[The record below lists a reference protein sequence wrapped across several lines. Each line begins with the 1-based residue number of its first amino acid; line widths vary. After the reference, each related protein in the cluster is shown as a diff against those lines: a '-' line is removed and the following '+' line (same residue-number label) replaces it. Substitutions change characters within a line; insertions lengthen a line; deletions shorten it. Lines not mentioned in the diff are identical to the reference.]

1 MTQEDSCYILYF
13 QLDNTF
19 TVITKTKQV
28 NFCEMYQ
35 QKKSQLKCYLAGPG
49 ILVKLD
55 MMVMIMNCLKIILI
69 YKLI

>member
-35 QKKSQLKCYLAGPG
+35 QKKSQLKYFLARPG
-49 ILVKLD
+49 ILVKLY
-55 MMVMIMNCLKIILI
+55 MMVMILNCLKINLI
-69 YKLI
+69 YNLI